1 MIQRRSALKGM
12 MAAPFMLAPDL
23 VRAAE
28 KDRARL
34 AISDIELTHVRVNRR
49 GNWLLPRL
57 KTASGL
63 TGLGDASHSPN
74 DAQCIAF
81 LKQYLDLMRGRSV
94 FDIEWFRRAAA
105 SVRAQNGGI
114 SRLTP
119 AVVAASGFEQCMWDL
134 QGKAL
139 GLPAHDLFGGRIQQR
154 IRLYANINRSTD
166 ERSPDGFAANAQRA
180 VDAGFDAIK
189 LASFDGMPRDAA
201 DRTKRET
208 STQLGLDCA
217 KAVRDVIGPGRD
229 LLVDAHSNFGLEDG
243 LDLAK
248 RFEPLDLYWL
258 EEVCPAQPLTNLAA
272 INNAAKMPTAGGES
286 IQGVHGFYPY
296 IQAKAADIVMPDVKY
311 TGGMLEL
318 KKIAAMAEGAGLMMS
333 PHGPASP
340 VGNATAAHV
349 AVTAPNFEILEFS
362 FGEVPWR
369 AELVNPP
376 ERVDQGSL
384 ILPDQPGIGYSINEK
399 IAAKYAV

>member
-1 MIQRRSALKGM
+1 
-12 MAAPFMLAPDL
+12 
-23 VRAAE
+23 
-28 KDRARL
+28 
-34 AISDIELTHVRVNRR
+34 
-49 GNWLLPRL
+49 
-57 KTASGL
+57 
-63 TGLGDASHSPN
+63 
-74 DAQCIAF
+74 
-81 LKQYLDLMRGRSV
+81 
-94 FDIEWFRRAAA
+94 
-105 SVRAQNGGI
+105 
-114 SRLTP
+114 
-119 AVVAASGFEQCMWDL
+119 
-134 QGKAL
+134 
-139 GLPAHDLFGGRIQQR
+139 
-154 IRLYANINRSTD
+154 
-166 ERSPDGFAANAQRA
+166 
-180 VDAGFDAIK
+180 
-189 LASFDGMPRDAA
+189 
-201 DRTKRET
+201 
-208 STQLGLDCA
+208 LGLDCA